1 MNTTNNVFT
10 AGEFNG
16 SLFNDDSIVRQ
27 AEKYLTSLEIA
38 EITGKQHSHVM
49 RDIRGLL
56 SQGVSESNF
65 GLSSRKQPQPN
76 GGYKDIPC
84 FNLTPKGCL
93 ILASGYDALLREKI
107 INRLEVYEKGH
118 RPSYQEEDPIA
129 RAEAWIAEQKEKQAL
144 MLENKRMQPK
154 ADYFDNLV
162 DRNLLTNFRDTAK
175 QIGLKQN
182 DFIKRL
188 IRDKYIYR
196 DKKNMIKPYSKF
208 VGELFEIKDW
218 GGDSKAG
225 SQTLIT
231 PKGKETFK
239 LLYSNALLFS

>member
-27 AEKYLTSLEIA
+27 AEKYLTSLDIA
-38 EITGKQHSHVM
+38 ETTGKQHAHVM
-49 RDIRGLL
+49 RDIRVLIE
-56 SQGVSESNF
+56 QGVDQSNF
-65 GLSSRKQPQPN
+65 GLVEYTDKKGEKR
-76 GGYKDIPC
+76 PC
-84 FNLTPKGCL
+84 YRLTPKGCL

-107 INRLEVYEKGH
+107 INRLEVYEKGR

-196 DKKNMIKPYSKF
+196 DKKNIIKPYSRF

-239 LLYSNALLFS
+239 LLYSNMLIFS

>member
-1 MNTTNNVFT
+1 MSTINNIIAV
-10 AGEFNG
+10 GMPNVP
-16 SLFNDDSIVRQ
+16 LFDDSVISK
-27 AEKYLTSLEIA
+27 ANEYLTSLDIA
-38 EITGKQHSHVM
+38 EVTGKEHKNVL
-49 RDIRGLL
+49 RDIRNILE
-56 SQGVSESNF
+56 QGVQQLNF
-65 GLSSRKQPQPN
+65 EPMQKDVPTNN
-76 GGYKDIPC
+76 GGHKSIPC
-84 FNLTPKGCL
+84 YLITPKGCL

-107 INRLEVYEKGH
+107 INRLEEYEKK
-118 RPSYQEEDPIA
+118 RTPSYQINDPIA

-239 LLYSNALLFS
+239 LLYSNMLIFS

>member
-27 AEKYLTSLEIA
+27 AEKYLTSLDIA
-38 EITGKQHSHVM
+38 ETTGKQHAHVM
-49 RDIRGLL
+49 RDIRVLIE
-56 SQGVSESNF
+56 QGVDQSNF
-65 GLSSRKQPQPN
+65 GLVEYTDKKGEKR
-76 GGYKDIPC
+76 PC
-84 FNLTPKGCL
+84 YRLTPKGCL

-107 INRLEVYEKGH
+107 INRLEVYEKGR

-196 DKKNMIKPYSKF
+196 DKKNIIKPYSKF
-208 VGELFEIKDW
+208 VGDLFEIKDW
-218 GGDSKAG
+218 GGDSMAG

-239 LLYSNALLFS
+239 LLYSNMLLFS

>member
-1 MNTTNNVFT
+1 MSTINNIIAVGT
-10 AGEFNG
+10 PNVP
-16 SLFNDDSIVRQ
+16 LFDDSVISK
-27 AEKYLTSLEIA
+27 ANEYLTSLDIA
-38 EITGKQHSHVM
+38 EVTGKEHKNVL
-49 RDIRGLL
+49 RDIRNLL
-56 SQGVSESNF
+56 DQGVDQLNF
-65 GLSSRKQPQPN
+65 EPVEYTDKKGEKR
-76 GGYKDIPC
+76 PC
-84 FNLTPKGCL
+84 YRLTPKGCL

-107 INRLEVYEKGH
+107 INRLEEYEKGH
-118 RPSYQEEDPIA
+118 VPSYQINDPIA
-129 RAEAWIAEQKEKQAL
+129 RAEAWIVEQKEMQAL

-162 DRNLLTNFRDTAK
+162 NRNLLTNFRDTAK

-196 DKKNMIKPYSKF
+196 DKKNIIKPYSRF

-239 LLYSNALLFS
+239 LLYSNMLIFS

>member
-107 INRLEVYEKGH
+107 INRLEVYEKGR